1 MFCIISKIPVAEL
14 RVPVVV
20 VGVGGVDSKIVVIED
35 PGMGEQEVKKARTL
49 AQLEGVPALV
59 GEQGAHVDG
68 KVLLVGQRGEKREA
82 EPVVVR
88 LVVDVRRQ
96 AIVGSQILCTR

>member
-1 MFCIISKIPVAEL
+1 MFRIISKIPVAESS
-14 RVPVVV
+14 VPVVV
-20 VGVGGVDSKIVVIED
+20 VSVGGVDSKVVVIED
-35 PGMGEQEVKKARTL
+35 PGMGEQEVKKAGAL

-68 KVLLVGQRGEKREA
+68 KVLLVGQRGEEREA

>member
-1 MFCIISKIPVAEL
+1 MCHIISKIQVDEL
-14 RVPVVV
+14 REPVVV
-20 VGVGGVDSKIVVIED
+20 VSVGGVDSKVVVIED

-59 GEQGAHVDG
+59 GEQGAHIDG
-68 KVLLVGQRGEKREA
+68 KVLLVGQRGEEGEA

-88 LVVDVRRQ
+88 LVVDVR
-96 AIVGSQILCTR
+96 